1 MHDAMTDDI
10 IARVKRILSE
20 REVRVLSI
28 QPNLTRAAVLVP
40 LLCKEGSHHILFTKR
55 SESVRHHKGEISFP
69 GGARD
74 ASDADMMRT
83 ALREAYEEIGVRE
96 KDVEI
101 LGRLDDVVTMSDYRV
116 SPFVGVIPYPYAL
129 TPSTDEIA
137 ELIFLPLKCFLK
149 NGVLGEDF
157 RTYGDRTEKVPIYHC
172 GEHIIWGATARI
184 LRQFLEIIFTEEL
197 M

>member
-1 MHDAMTDDI
+1 MHDARSDDV
-10 IARVKRILSE
+10 IARLKRILSE
-20 REVRVLSI
+20 REVRVFSI

-40 LLCKEGSHHILFTKR
+40 LLCKEGSYHILFTKR
-55 SESVRHHKGEISFP
+55 SDSVRHHKGEISFP

-137 ELIFLPLKCFLK
+137 ELIFLPLKCFFK
-149 NGVLGEDF
+149 DGVLGEDF
-157 RTYGDRTEKVPIYHC
+157 RTYGDRTEKVPIYHS

-184 LRQFLEIIFTEEL
+184 LRQFLEIISREEL